1 MTRAGPT
8 LPPGDIL
15 ARMDRMYRPQAPIYD
30 LTRKCYLLGRDRLI
44 DGVEAGPGEI
54 VLEVGCGT
62 GRNLVRLG
70 RRHPGVALLGVD
82 AAAPMLA
89 AAERALRRR
98 RLAGRARLAR
108 GVAERLDLVELF
120 GLTRPVDH
128 VVVSY
133 TLSMVDD
140 PEAALRAASGAL
152 RPGGR
157 LHVVDF
163 GDQAGL
169 PAWFRRLLTAWLE
182 GFGVR
187 HRPEV
192 EATLRGFAG
201 AGLGRLEREEIAGRY
216 ALLFRFDKAA

>member
-1 MTRAGPT
+1 MRAVPAP
-8 LPPGDIL
+8 LPGDIR
-15 ARMDRMYRPQAPIYD
+15 ARMDRMYRPQAPFYD

-44 DGVEAGPGEI
+44 AGLDARPGQ
-54 VLEVGCGT
+54 VLLEVGCGT
-62 GRNLVRLG
+62 GRNLVLIG
-70 RRHPGVALLGVD
+70 RRHPGVGLLGVD

-89 AAERALRRR
+89 AAGRALRRR
-98 RLAGRARLAR
+98 GLAGRALLAR
-108 GVAERLDLVELF
+108 GVAERLDLGELF

-128 VVVSY
+128 VVISY

-140 PEAALRAASGAL
+140 PEAALRAALGAL

-169 PAWFRRLLTAWLE
+169 PAWFRRLLAAWLA

-187 HRPEV
+187 HWPEV
-192 EATLRGFAG
+192 EAALRGLAG
-201 AGLGRLEREEIAGRY
+201 AGPGRYEREEIAGGY
-216 ALLFRFDKAA
+216 ALLSRFDKAA